1 MIIYRST
8 EDTTKTIRM
17 SDLKRLYPNISFP
30 KEVTNEQLEFLNI
43 PYTAEEYV
51 PPTPPEPT
59 LAELKDEKARAIQN
73 RSNSLMKQISDGYSD
88 GEIKTFEQQN
98 LGALDI
104 LNGVYDTENALF
116 VIALLKNR
124 LDTDEPTIGEI
135 EAFATKIRTNYTN
148 ASIYTSIVVGTQ
160 QHLELLVREAETKEE
175 VEAINENYIPDVPTQ
190 EESPEETEE
199 EPEVTPTPEEPEED
213 PEAET
218 DPEEEPEPSE

>member
-17 SDLKRLYPNISFP
+17 SDLKKLYPNVSFP

-59 LAELKDEKARAIQN
+59 LEQLKAEKARAIQN
-73 RSNSLMKQISDGYSD
+73 RSNILMEQISEGYTD

-104 LNGVYDTENALF
+104 LKGTYDSENAMF

-124 LDTDEPTIGEI
+124 LAKSEVTDEEI
-135 EAFATKIRTNYTN
+135 IAFATKIRTNYTN
-148 ASIYTSIVVGTQ
+148 ASAYTSLVVGMQ
-160 QHLELLVREAETKEE
+160 QHLELLVREATTKEE
-175 VEAINENYIPDVPTQ
+175 VEAIDEYFVPVVP
-190 EESPEETEE
+190 SPEETPEE
-199 EPEVTPTPEEPEED
+199 TPAVTPEEDED
-213 PEAET
+213 PEDVIDET
-218 DPEEEPEPSE
+218 DPEDSLDTH

>member
-8 EDTTKTIRM
+8 EDPNKTIRM
-17 SDLKRLYPNISFP
+17 YDLKKMYPNISFP

-59 LAELKDEKARAIQN
+59 LEQVKAEKARAIQD
-73 RSNSLMKQISDGYSD
+73 RSNDLMRQISDGYSD

-104 LNGVYDTENALF
+104 LSGNFDTENAIF
-116 VIALLKNR
+116 VIALLKVR
-124 LDTDEPTIGEI
+124 LNKAEPTAEEI
-135 EAFATKIRTNYTN
+135 TEFANKIRTNYTN
-148 ASIYTSIVVGTQ
+148 ASAYTSLVVGTQ
-160 QHLELLVREAETKEE
+160 QHLELLVREAETKEAVE
-175 VEAINENYIPDVPTQ
+175 VINASFNPVVP
-190 EESPEETEE
+190 SPSEDDSEE
-199 EPEVTPTPEEPEED
+199 E

-218 DPEEEPEPSE
+218 DPEEENSDPIKS